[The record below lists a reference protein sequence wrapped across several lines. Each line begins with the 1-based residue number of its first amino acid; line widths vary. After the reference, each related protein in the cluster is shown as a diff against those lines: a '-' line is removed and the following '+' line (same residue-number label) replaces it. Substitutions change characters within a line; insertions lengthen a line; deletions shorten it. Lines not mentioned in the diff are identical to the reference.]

1 LGEQVQQAG
10 SAVGPDKLRFDFS
23 HTKAVSPEE
32 LSRVED
38 IVNRKIIEN
47 HPVKAFTTTMD
58 YARDM
63 GVIALF
69 DEKYGDF
76 VRVIEVGDF
85 SRELCGGTHVT
96 STAQIGAF
104 KIVSESSVGAN
115 LRRIEAIT
123 SKGAIEYFRDREKT
137 VVDLSSLLKTD
148 PARLAVAVNDL
159 LAEQRQL
166 RVLAREASSGKL
178 GELSQE
184 LAGSAEDRGGVR
196 ILATRAEVETA
207 DELMELG
214 DILAEQL
221 KPAAIILAA
230 ELEGKVVLMAKF
242 ADQAVEQGA
251 KAGDLIRETAG
262 LVGGKGGGRP
272 GMARGG
278 GPDVAD
284 IDAAV
289 ERSWQW
295 LREKIPA

>member
-1 LGEQVQQAG
+1 MRQAG

-69 DEKYGDF
+69 DEKYGEF

-123 SKGAIEYFRDREKT
+123 SKAAIEYFRNQEKT
-137 VVDLSSLLKTD
+137 VGELSALLKTD
-148 PARLAVAVNDL
+148 PSRLAGAVSEL
-159 LAEQRQL
+159 LDEQKQL
-166 RVLAREASSGKL
+166 RALAREASSGKL
-178 GELSQE
+178 GELSQT
-184 LAGSAEDRGGVR
+184 LVGSSEDRGGIR
-196 ILATRAEVETA
+196 ILATSAEVESA
-207 DELMELG
+207 EELMELG
-214 DILAEQL
+214 DILTEQL
-221 KPAAIILAA
+221 KPAAVMLAA
-230 ELEGKVVLMAKF
+230 VLEGKVLLLAKF
-242 ADQAVEQGA
+242 ADQAVEKGG
-251 KAGDLIRETAG
+251 KAGELIRETAG

-272 GMARGG
+272 NMARGG
-278 GPDVAD
+278 GPDAGG
-284 IDAAV
+284 IEAAV

-295 LREKIPA
+295 LKEKFPA